1 MSDENF
7 FRVLPTRRRG
17 LADLGL
23 IRLKPGADPVAAQA
37 RLTALLPADVR
48 VLIHD
53 QYEDQE
59 LAYWTLTTPIGFIFK
74 LGVAMGIVV
83 GLIIVYQILYN
94 DVNSHLPEYATL
106 KAMGFPNSYMSAVV
120 LRQALLLSIIGF
132 LPGGALSVLI
142 YKFAGDATLLPIHM
156 TAGRMVGV
164 YVLTALMCVGAGA
177 LAMRRV
183 RLADPAEIF

>member
-1 MSDENF
+1 
-7 FRVLPTRRRG
+7 VLPNRRRG

-23 IRLKPGADPVAAQA
+23 IRLKPGADVAQAQA
-37 RLTALLPADVR
+37 RLTALLPQDVR
-48 VLIHD
+48 VHTHD
-53 QYEDQE
+53 EYVDRE
-59 LAYWTLTTPIGFIFK
+59 LAYWTQTTPIGFIFK
-74 LGVAMGIVV
+74 MGVAMGIVV

-106 KAMGFPNSYMSAVV
+106 KAMGYPNSYMSSVV
-120 LRQALLLSIIGF
+120 LRQALLLSVIGF

-156 TAGRMVGV
+156 TVGRMVAV
-164 YVLTALMCVGAGA
+164 YLLTTFMCVGAGA